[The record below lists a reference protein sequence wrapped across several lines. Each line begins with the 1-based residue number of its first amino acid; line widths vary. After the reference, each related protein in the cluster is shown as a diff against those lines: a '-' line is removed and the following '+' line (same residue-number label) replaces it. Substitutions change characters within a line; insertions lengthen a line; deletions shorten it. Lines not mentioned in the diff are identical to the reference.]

1 MADDVTQLFNR
12 SSVSRKATAE
22 EISAVEAEIGALPPS
37 YKTFAETFGYGT
49 TNGLFVIEMPFNMFG
64 RCGLVV
70 RGDALHEQVHWL
82 VDQLLDDGAEVGD
95 RDCLEPYD
103 EESQGIASFFDDL
116 RFYGIS
122 INGEYLCWRR
132 DTDGAFKFYVI
143 DRACFSIRF
152 AGTSLIEFIRRT
164 QTEDVKTLLGSGYE
178 KLPSTFEGATA
189 EG

>member
-22 EISAVEAEIGALPPS
+22 EISAVEAEIGELPPS

-49 TNGLFVIEMPFNMFG
+49 TNGLLIIEMPFDMFG
-64 RCGLVV
+64 HGGLVV
-70 RGDALHEQVHWL
+70 RKDALHEQVHWL
-82 VDQLLDDGAEVGD
+82 VDQLREDGAEVGD
-95 RDCLEPYD
+95 LDCLEPYD
-103 EESQGIASFFDDL
+103 EESRDVARFFDDL
-116 RFYGIS
+116 RFYGNS
-122 INGEYLCWRR
+122 INGEFLCWWP
-132 DTDGAFKFYVI
+132 DKDGAFKFYVI
-143 DRACFSIRF
+143 DRACLSIRF

-164 QTEDVKTLLGSGYE
+164 QTDDVKTLLGSGYE

>member
-1 MADDVTQLFNR
+1 MADDVTQLFIR
-12 SSVSRKATAE
+12 SSVTRTASTE

-37 YKTFAETFGYGT
+37 YKTFAETFGCGT

-64 RCGLVV
+64 HDGLVV

-82 VDQLLDDGAEVGD
+82 VDQLREDGAEVGD
-95 RDCLEPYD
+95 LDCLEPYD
-103 EESQGIASFFDDL
+103 EESQDVAGFFDDL
-116 RFYGIS
+116 RFYGNS

-132 DTDGAFKFYVI
+132 EHGAFKFYVI
-143 DRACFSIRF
+143 DRACLSIRF

-178 KLPSTFEGATA
+178 KLPRTFEGATA

>member
-64 RCGLVV
+64 HGGLVV

-82 VDQLLDDGAEVGD
+82 VSPA
-95 RDCLEPYD
+95 RH
-103 EESQGIASFFDDL
+103 
-116 RFYGIS
+116 
-122 INGEYLCWRR
+122 
-132 DTDGAFKFYVI
+132 
-143 DRACFSIRF
+143 
-152 AGTSLIEFIRRT
+152 
-164 QTEDVKTLLGSGYE
+164 
-178 KLPSTFEGATA
+178 
-189 EG
+189 

>member
-1 MADDVTQLFNR
+1 MSDDVTQLFDR
-12 SSVSRKATAE
+12 SNVTRKATAE

-64 RCGLVV
+64 HGGLAV
-70 RGDALHEQVHWL
+70 RGEALHEQVHWL
-82 VDQLLDDGAEVGD
+82 VDQLREDGAEVGD
-95 RDCLEPYD
+95 LDCLEPYD
-103 EESQGIASFFDDL
+103 EESQDVASFFDDL
-116 RFYGIS
+116 RFYGNS

-132 DTDGAFKFYVI
+132 DKDGAFKFYVI
-143 DRACFSIRF
+143 DRACLSIRF

-164 QTEDVKTLLGSGYE
+164 QTDDVKTLLGSGYE
-178 KLPSTFEGATA
+178 KLPRTFEGATA